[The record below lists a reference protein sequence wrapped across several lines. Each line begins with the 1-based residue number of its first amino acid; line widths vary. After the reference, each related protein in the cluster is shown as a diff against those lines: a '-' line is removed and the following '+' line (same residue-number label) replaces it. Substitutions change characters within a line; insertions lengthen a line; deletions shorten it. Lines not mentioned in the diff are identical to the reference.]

1 MVSFFFNPK
10 TIAVIGAT
18 SNPKKFGN
26 AVTVNLLKNPSLQ
39 SELFLVSRNSQEISG
54 VKCYK
59 SILEIPI
66 DIDVVIIL
74 VPAKVIDEVID
85 QSIKKNNMAGDW

>member
-1 MVSFFFNPK
+1 MSVFTMLFMKGRKNNIMVSLFFYPK

-26 AVTVNLLKNPSLQ
+26 AVTINLLKNSNLQ

-59 SILEIPI
+59 
-66 DIDVVIIL
+66 
-74 VPAKVIDEVID
+74 
-85 QSIKKNNMAGDW
+85 